1 MKAYNKRIFSSLT
14 LGVLLLFSNHLFAQ
28 GEGSVYSVTGR
39 GGVGTTFVSDYQA
52 IGINPANIA
61 IRKNYRDP
69 KFTFGLL
76 EGNVAFSSE
85 AINTNELLGAMT
97 DFRTDRF
104 NLAQREE
111 AINKFTDKAT
121 SVNANLMLF
130 GFSWTMPK
138 KLGGIAFSVRD
149 RVSNYTTTNRF
160 TAELLFM
167 GSASSY
173 FPKLIMA
180 NGDIIDNPRHNGTG
194 NLSED
199 QLNQVVSGTFEN
211 MDDAQPFSTLL
222 DGTKMKSTWIREF
235 NISYGV
241 QLLETYDLS
250 IYGGVGARYLQ
261 GLLIMDFDVNQNG
274 EFQSPVFSSSFVNPI
289 DVLVDGLS
297 DPSFDDRPLSQK
309 LVTPKPAGSGF
320 GFDLGFTFV
329 IKRNLKIGIAL
340 NDYGEMNWT
349 GQVYSVDDVT
359 LGAVKGQGVDNYNIF
374 VQNEGT
380 VQLAGSNNP
389 LQWEILDGS
398 QRVELPTTI
407 RIGASYEFF
416 RLVHVGV
423 DVIMPQNDAPGNLQK
438 PLYAIGGDFKPFKTL
453 SFSTGFNVG
462 GNNDTFKFPIGI
474 TYSAR
479 KGFYEVGVSTHDV
492 LSYFSL
498 SGNSST
504 ISIAA
509 AALRFK
515 L

>member
-1 MKAYNKRIFSSLT
+1 MKTYTKHIFFSLAFS
-14 LGVLLLFSNHLFAQ
+14 LLLLFSNHLYAQ
-28 GEGSVYSVTGR
+28 SEGSVYSVTGR

-85 AINTNELLGAMT
+85 AINTNELLSAIT
-97 DFRTDRF
+97 DFRTERF
-104 NLAQREE
+104 DLAQREE
-111 AINKFTDKAT
+111 AISKFTDKST
-121 SVNANLMLF
+121 TIDANVMLF

-138 KLGGIAFSVRD
+138 KMGGLAFSIRD
-149 RVSNYTTTNRF
+149 RMSSYTVTNSF
-160 TAELLFM
+160 TSELMFM
-167 GSASSY
+167 GAATSY
-173 FPKLIMA
+173 FPKLVMA

-194 NLSED
+194 NLTDD

-211 MDDAQPFSTLL
+211 MDDAQPFSSLL

-250 IYGGVGARYLQ
+250 IYGGVGVRYLQ

-274 EFQSPVFSSSFVNPI
+274 EFQSPIFSSSFVNPI
-289 DVLVDGLS
+289 DVLVDGLN
-297 DPSFDDRPLSQK
+297 DPTFDDRPMAQK
-309 LVTPKPAGSGF
+309 LVNPKPAGSGF
-320 GFDLGFTFV
+320 GLDAGITFV
-329 IKRNLKIGIAL
+329 IKRNLKLGLAL
-340 NDYGEMNWT
+340 NNYGEMNWT
-349 GQVYSVDDVT
+349 GQIYSVDDVT
-359 LGAVKGQGVDNYNIF
+359 LGAVRGQGVDNYNIF

-389 LQWEILDGS
+389 LDWQILDES
-398 QRVELPTTI
+398 QRIELPTTI
-407 RIGASYEFF
+407 RLGASYEFF
-416 RLVHVGV
+416 RLVHLGV
-423 DVIMPQNDAPGNLQK
+423 DVIIPQNDAPGNLQE
-438 PLYAIGGDFKPFKTL
+438 PLYAIGGDFKPFKLL
-453 SFSTGFNVG
+453 SFSTGFNFG
-462 GNNDTFKFPIGI
+462 GNNDVFKFPIGV
-474 TYSAR
+474 TYTSR
-479 KGFYEVGVSTHDV
+479 KGFYELGVSTHDV